1 MRFCPSLPEALLGV
15 CRAWPRVRACP
26 CVTKILVDR
35 SSSSPLSPT
44 PLPPFVCHCPVGTRC
59 FPSSPWSLR
68 SASWRPAR
76 PGSPVWPA
84 GTSAPPTPSTRTS
97 PSSPSR
103 SGTAPPGAP
112 RAARG
117 WPPAPS
123 VGAGWGGGCPP
134 GRVLTPCPVEGA
146 VDEDRGEVAKGGSPG
161 LEEGAAT
168 HAAFPSS
175 RRSALKNH
183 FFLQTQSWT
192 IW

>member
-1 MRFCPSLPEALLGV
+1 MRFCPSLPEAILGV

-76 PGSPVWPA
+76 PGSPAWPA

-112 RAARG
+112 GARQPRAAHSFSR
-117 WPPAPS
+117 WHSSLCVLPTAPAALLLEVFFFWLRKKAEVLATCGHLKGHGVFRN
-123 VGAGWGGGCPP
+123 VG
-134 GRVLTPCPVEGA
+134 VLA
-146 VDEDRGEVAKGGSPG
+146 
-161 LEEGAAT
+161 
-168 HAAFPSS
+168 
-175 RRSALKNH
+175 
-183 FFLQTQSWT
+183 
-192 IW
+192 